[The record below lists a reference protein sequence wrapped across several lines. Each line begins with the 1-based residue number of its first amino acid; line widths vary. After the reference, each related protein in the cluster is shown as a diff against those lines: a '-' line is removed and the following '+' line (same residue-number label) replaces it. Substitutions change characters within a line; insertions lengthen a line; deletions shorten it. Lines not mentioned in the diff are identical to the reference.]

1 MPLYTFI
8 NGEGE
13 TREELVSH
21 NTKSIKRDGK
31 LWFRGYLPKALGPV
45 GVPLQQDDQA
55 TQIRK
60 GYYAA
65 ECQGGSRFKSGY
77 SKKQIK
83 KIWGF

>member
-8 NGEGE
+8 NSKGE

-21 NTKSIKRDGK
+21 NTKSVTRDGEI
-31 LWFRGYLPKALGPV
+31 WFRGAVERVGSV
-45 GVPLQQDDQA
+45 GVRREPDDQA
-55 TQIRK
+55 TSIRK
-60 GYYAA
+60 GYYEA
-65 ECQGGSRFKSGY
+65 ECQGGSRFKSSY

>member
-1 MPLYTFI
+1 MPLYTFK
-8 NGEGE
+8 NSKGE

-21 NTKSIKRDGK
+21 NTKSIKRDGEP
-31 LWFRGYLPKALGPV
+31 WNRVAVEAV
-45 GVPLQQDDQA
+45 GAVGIAREPDDQK

-65 ECQGGSRFKSGY
+65 ECRGGSRFKSNY

-83 KIWGF
+83 KIWGI